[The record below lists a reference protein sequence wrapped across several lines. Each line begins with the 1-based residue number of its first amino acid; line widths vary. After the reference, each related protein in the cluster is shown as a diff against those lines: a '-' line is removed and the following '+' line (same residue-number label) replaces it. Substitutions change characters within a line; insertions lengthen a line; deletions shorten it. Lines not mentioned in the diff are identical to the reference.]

1 MLRGFNFFLRFDSR
15 LLNQSSVPP
24 HGRKS
29 RHPTV
34 RGADTLFSFKMLFKV
49 LTNAYAYETYE
60 TAPCKIIPARKN
72 MQILRSWRR

>member
-1 MLRGFNFFLRFDSR
+1 M
-15 LLNQSSVPP
+15 
-24 HGRKS
+24 
-29 RHPTV
+29 